1 MELTVQRLYK
11 KATYTIGKMLVD
23 GYKFCDTLE
32 DRVRDLKK
40 ERKVYGETA
49 IPEGRYRVIM
59 TFSPKFKRQM
69 PLLCAVPYFDAI
81 RIHPLTTAKQTE
93 GCIGVGENKIKGGL
107 INSRMWSDKLNELID
122 AAIEREEKVYI
133 TIK

>member
-1 MELTVQRLYK
+1 MELTVTRLYK
-11 KATYTIGKMLVD
+11 KNDYTIGQLKVD

-32 DRVRDLKK
+32 DRVRDLKREK
-40 ERKVYGETA
+40 KVYGETA

-69 PLLCAVPYFDAI
+69 PLLCAVPYFEAI
-81 RIHPLTTAKQTE
+81 RIHAGNRATDSA
-93 GCIGVGENKIKGGL
+93 GCILVGENKIKGGL
-107 INSRMWSDKLNELID
+107 INSRMWSDKLNELINE
-122 AAIEREEKVYI
+122 AVEREEKVYI

>member
-69 PLLCAVPYFDAI
+69 PLLCAVPYFEAI

-107 INSRMWSDKLNELID
+107 INSRMWSDKLNELINE
-122 AAIEREEKVYI
+122 AVEREEKVYI

>member
-1 MELTVQRLYK
+1 MELTVTRLYK
-11 KATYTIGKMLVD
+11 KSEYTIGKMLVD

-69 PLLCAVPYFDAI
+69 PLLCAVPYFEAI
-81 RIHPLTTAKQTE
+81 RIHAGNRATDSA
-93 GCIGVGENKIKGGL
+93 GCILVGENKIKGGL

>member
-122 AAIEREEKVYI
+122 AAIEGEEKVYI